1 MMNKKAIAAFA
12 AGATLLA
19 GFAMATPAF
28 AEGPANPP
36 QKVLTKSEAKQVAE
50 EKKQAYF
57 ALKNAPVA
65 EAGKET
71 PAPATTVIAA
81 DALAKC
87 FKKEANGKFTPVEV
101 EINKLT
107 MQVGPVVTKYITDH
121 NNWVEAGANRK
132 AYEGKL
138 QAALDAWT
146 AAEAAVETAAADPVE
161 KSDDEK
167 KDAAIARVRTAAA
180 DLQTKIEKK
189 QKTYAEYLKKKSAY
203 NEAKE
208 KVSAC
213 KEAVKAAQDALD
225 NYLMSGDKDSKREER
240 LNKVLKRANSELTA
254 AKTKQSKAKKEFDEA
269 NDKAT
274 AAKNAWSK
282 AVDEY
287 DAAFEDA
294 KSLGIDPTTLPVVST
309 AADPLDNDF
318 LDLPGVG
325 TVDPSAKP
333 GKNAAQQGQAG
344 KAGANGSAAAGA
356 KTEVENKNG
365 KDKRGNTHTGTGVGV
380 TLTALAAT
388 MLAGMGAAVR
398 KARH

>member
-36 QKVLTKSEAKQVAE
+36 QKVLTKKEAKKVAE
-50 EKKQAYF
+50 EKQQAY
-57 ALKNAPVA
+57 LKLVQNPVA
-65 EAGKET
+65 EAGKKPDE
-71 PAPATTVIAA
+71 PADQAVKNLYEA
-81 DALAKC
+81 DGTA
-87 FKKEANGKFTPVEV
+87 
-101 EINKLT
+101 
-107 MQVGPVVTKYITDH
+107 
-121 NNWVEAGANRK
+121 
-132 AYEGKL
+132 GKL
-138 QAALDAWT
+138 KLKDKATLDAASKGNVDSAT
-146 AAEAAVETAAADPVE
+146 EYVNKVNAHVDAEAAHKKYVDDVAAALEAWKAAENAVKTAAADPVE

-254 AKTKQSKAKKEFDEA
+254 AKTKQSKAEKEFNEA
-269 NDKAT
+269 KDKAN
-274 AAKNAWSK
+274 AAKVAWQLAVK
-282 AVDEY
+282 AY
-287 DAAFEDA
+287 DDAFEDA

-318 LDLPGVG
+318 LDLPSTSNGAA
-325 TVDPSAKP
+325 PA
-333 GKNAAQQGQAG
+333 GKNGAQPGQAG
-344 KAGANGSAAAGA
+344 KAGQAGANGAAGKAGA
-356 KTEVENKNG
+356 KTEVENKKD

>member
-1 MMNKKAIAAFA
+1 MNKKAIAAFA

-28 AEGPANPP
+28 AETPTAP
-36 QKVLTKSEAKQVAE
+36 KITKSVAAKAVKTAKDNLDKAKGE
-50 EKKQAYF
+50 LD
-57 ALKNAPVA
+57 ALK
-65 EAGKET
+65 AGKEEAK
-71 PAPATTVIAA
+71 APKLTTNGAGALNTYYDADATTKKLTAKADNGTKLNGDDFAAVAAYIKQFNAHLDYTKKAEEVNNLEAAYNKALRDQADAA
-81 DALAKC
+81 D
-87 FKKEANGKFTPVEV
+87 
-101 EINKLT
+101 
-107 MQVGPVVTKYITDH
+107 
-121 NNWVEAGANRK
+121 
-132 AYEGKL
+132 
-138 QAALDAWT
+138 
-146 AAEAAVETAAADPVE
+146 DPVE
-161 KSDDEK
+161 ESEEQQ
-167 KDAAIARVRTAAA
+167 KDKAIAKVRSTAA
-180 DLQTKIEKK
+180 DLQTAIEKK

-254 AKTKQSKAKKEFDEA
+254 AKTKQSKAEKEFNEA
-269 NDKAT
+269 KDKAN
-274 AAKNAWSK
+274 AAKVAWQLAVK
-282 AVDEY
+282 AY
-287 DAAFEDA
+287 DDAFEDA

-318 LDLPGVG
+318 LDLPSTSNGAA
-325 TVDPSAKP
+325 PA
-333 GKNAAQQGQAG
+333 GKNGAQPGQAG
-344 KAGANGSAAAGA
+344 KAGQAGANGAAGKAGA
-356 KTEVENKNG
+356 KTEVENKKD